1 MFDSTEEEL
10 WHRFKKQGD
19 LEARESLIL
28 KYTGVVKYAMNRLM
42 MTPPSTVEYNDL
54 YNCGILGLIHAVDR
68 FDPSYGVKF
77 QTYAIRRIRGEILD
91 ESKRMGWLPRPLYKK
106 HLEIEKMFAEL
117 EKQHGHPPEE
127 DEVAAALFMEVEELR
142 EVLANY
148 SQSLLVS
155 LYNLVK
161 EEDGNDIIYLID
173 LLEDPDVDVT
183 AFVEKEELNKLIAQA
198 IDRLPKQEKQVVAL
212 YYKECL
218 TLKEIGNLLNVTE
231 SRISQIHTRAMVRIR
246 SRLRTLGITNT
257 TQ

>member
-10 WHRFKKQGD
+10 WHKFKKQGD
-19 LEARESLIL
+19 LDARESLIL
-28 KYTGVVKYAMNRLM
+28 KYTGVVKYAMDRLM

-127 DEVAAALFMEVEELR
+127 EEVASALFMEV
-142 EVLANY
+142 
-148 SQSLLVS
+148 
-155 LYNLVK
+155 
-161 EEDGNDIIYLID
+161 GNDIIYLID

-183 AFVEKEELNKLIAQA
+183 ASVEKEELNKLIAQA

-231 SRISQIHTRAMVRIR
+231 SRISQIHTQAMVRIR